1 MRGDQRLTG
10 GRDVPGFG
18 YAHGC
23 PRKIHDGIGIAS
35 SYQVGNPGAIKAR
48 RDPADRPTTGRDRC
62 LLGRRGDFRHS
73 AAAGGRG
80 QPRPNHWTAEDFRGH
95 HCKHLEESR
104 RLRPASTE
112 QAMTRPPKRSMFA
125 GDGVAAPLQH
135 ATFRR
140 IWLAS
145 LLSNL
150 GLLIQAVGAAWAM
163 TQMTSSADKVA
174 LVQTALM
181 LPVMLISMPAGAI
194 ADMYDRRIVALISLA
209 IALSGATALTVL
221 AWLGLV
227 TPETLLALCFVVG
240 SGMALFGPAWQSSV
254 TEQVPPETLPSA
266 VALNGIS
273 YNIARSFGPAIGGI
287 VVAAAG
293 AVAAFAANAVLYLP
307 LLIVLFLWRR
317 TSQPSRLPRE
327 RLNRA
332 IVSGVR
338 YIANSPAIKIV
349 LTRTLVTGLIGG
361 SVSALM
367 PLVARDLL
375 HGGAQTYGIMLGAFG
390 MGAVIG
396 ALNITEVRK
405 RMSGEAAI
413 RACALSMGGAIAAV
427 ALSREPVLTAAALV
441 IAGAVWMLAVA
452 LFNIGVQL
460 SAPRWVA
467 GRSLAAFQAS
477 IAGGIA
483 IGSWGWGRLTDAV
496 GVEAALLVS
505 AALMLASPLLGLW
518 LQMPRIG
525 ARNEDAEVLADPEVQ
540 LSLTAR
546 SGPLVVEIEYRVAQD
561 NARAF
566 HNVMQEVQLSRQR
579 NGAYGWSIARDIADP
594 ELWTERYHCPT
605 WLDYLRQRNRSTQ
618 SERALHQ
625 RAIGFHLGPD
635 PVRVR
640 RMLERPFGSVRW
652 KEDTPDRAVSEVL
665 PVTSSAAGGST

>member
-1 MRGDQRLTG
+1 MTEPSKRS
-10 GRDVPGFG
+10 PF
-18 YAHGC
+18 A
-23 PRKIHDGIGIAS
+23 
-35 SYQVGNPGAIKAR
+35 
-48 RDPADRPTTGRDRC
+48 ADSITAP
-62 LLGRRGDFRHS
+62 LRHS
-73 AAAGGRG
+73 
-80 QPRPNHWTAEDFRGH
+80 
-95 HCKHLEESR
+95 
-104 RLRPASTE
+104 
-112 QAMTRPPKRSMFA
+112 
-125 GDGVAAPLQH
+125 V
-135 ATFRR
+135 FRR

-150 GLLIQAVGAAWAM
+150 GILIQGVGAAWAM

-194 ADMYDRRIVALISLA
+194 ADMHDRRVVALVSLA
-209 IALSGATALTVL
+209 IALAGATALTVL
-221 AWLGLV
+221 AWLNLV
-227 TPETLLALCFVVG
+227 TPNILLALCFVVG

-254 TEQVPPETLPSA
+254 SEQVPAETLPSA

-287 VVAAAG
+287 VVATSG
-293 AVAAFAANAVLYLP
+293 AVAAFAANALLYLP
-307 LLIVLFLWRR
+307 LLVVLFLWNRV
-317 TSQPSRLPRE
+317 SEPSRLPRE

-332 IVSGVR
+332 MVSGVR
-338 YIANSPAIKIV
+338 YITNSPSIKVV
-349 LTRTLVTGLIGG
+349 LTRTLVTGIIGG

-396 ALNITEVRK
+396 ALNIGEVRR
-405 RMSGEAAI
+405 RMSGEAAV
-413 RACALSMGGAIAAV
+413 RACAISMACAIAAV
-427 ALSREPVLTAAALV
+427 AISREPVLTAAALV
-441 IAGAVWMLAVA
+441 LAGAVWMLAVA

-483 IGSWGWGRLTDAV
+483 IGSWGWGYLTDLA
-496 GVEAALLVS
+496 GVETALLVS
-505 AALMLASPLLGLW
+505 AGLMFVSPLLGLW
-518 LQMPRIG
+518 LRMPPVG
-525 ARNEDAEVLADPEVQ
+525 ARNEAASEVLADPEVR
-540 LSLTAR
+540 LSLTGR

-618 SERALHQ
+618 SERELHQ
-625 RAIGFHLGPD
+625 QAMAFHLGPD

-652 KEDTPDRAVSEVL
+652 KEETPDRAANEVL
-665 PVTSSAAGGST
+665 PVVATAAGSST

>member
-1 MRGDQRLTG
+1 MTDQPDRSK
-10 GRDVPGFG
+10 F
-18 YAHGC
+18 A
-23 PRKIHDGIGIAS
+23 
-35 SYQVGNPGAIKAR
+35 
-48 RDPADRPTTGRDRC
+48 ADS
-62 LLGRRGDFRHS
+62 L
-73 AAAGGRG
+73 
-80 QPRPNHWTAEDFRGH
+80 
-95 HCKHLEESR
+95 
-104 RLRPASTE
+104 
-112 QAMTRPPKRSMFA
+112 
-125 GDGVAAPLQH
+125 AAPLRH
-135 ATFRR
+135 SVFRR

-150 GLLIQAVGAAWAM
+150 GLMIQAVGAAWAM

-194 ADMYDRRIVALISLA
+194 ADMHDRRIVALVSLSIS
-209 IALSGATALTVL
+209 LSGATALTALSWFGL
-221 AWLGLV
+221 A
-227 TPETLLALCFVVG
+227 TPPILLALCFVVG

-254 TEQVPPETLPSA
+254 SEQVPAETLPSA

-273 YNIARSFGPAIGGI
+273 YNIARSFGPAIGGV

-307 LLIVLFLWRR
+307 LLVVLFRWRR
-317 TSQPSRLPRE
+317 VTAPSRLPRE

-332 IVSGVR
+332 MVSGVR
-338 YIANSPAIKIV
+338 YIANSPSIRIV
-349 LTRTLVTGLIGG
+349 LARTFVTGIFGG

-367 PLVARDLL
+367 PLVVRDLL
-375 HGGAQTYGIMLGAFG
+375 HGGAQAYGIMLGAFG

-396 ALNITEVRK
+396 ALNIGEVRK
-405 RMSGEAAI
+405 RMTGEAAV
-413 RACALSMGGAIAAV
+413 RTCALTMGVAIAAIG
-427 ALSREPVLTAAALV
+427 LSREPVLTAAALV

-483 IGSWGWGRLTDAV
+483 IGSWGWGRLTDAA
-496 GVEAALLVS
+496 GVETALLVS
-505 AALMLASPLLGLW
+505 GGLMFLSPLIGLW
-518 LQMPRIG
+518 LRMPRIG
-525 ARNEDAEVLADPEVQ
+525 GRDGEAEVLADPEVR
-540 LSLTAR
+540 LSLTGR

-566 HNVMQEVQLSRQR
+566 HNVMQDVQLSRQR

-605 WLDYLRQRNRSTQ
+605 WLDFLRQRNRATQ

-625 RAIGFHLGPD
+625 RAIDFHIGPD

-652 KEDTPDRAVSEVL
+652 KEETPDGAAGDVL
-665 PVTSSAAGGST
+665 PVVATAAGSST

>member
-1 MRGDQRLTG
+1 M
-10 GRDVPGFG
+10 
-18 YAHGC
+18 
-23 PRKIHDGIGIAS
+23 
-35 SYQVGNPGAIKAR
+35 
-48 RDPADRPTTGRDRC
+48 
-62 LLGRRGDFRHS
+62 
-73 AAAGGRG
+73 
-80 QPRPNHWTAEDFRGH
+80 
-95 HCKHLEESR
+95 
-104 RLRPASTE
+104 TE
-112 QAMTRPPKRSMFA
+112 QPKRAMFA
-125 GDGVAAPLQH
+125 GDGVAAPLRH

-194 ADMYDRRIVALISLA
+194 ADMYDRRIVSIVSLS

-227 TPETLLALCFVVG
+227 TPTTLLAFCFVVG

-254 TEQVPPETLPSA
+254 SEQVPTETLPSA

-287 VVAAAG
+287 VVATAG
-293 AVAAFAANAVLYLP
+293 AVAAFAANALLYLP
-307 LLIVLFLWRR
+307 LLVVLALWRR
-317 TSQPSRLPRE
+317 ENAPSRLPRE

-338 YIANSPAIKIV
+338 YIANSPPIKIV
-349 LTRTLVTGLIGG
+349 LARTMITGLIGG

-367 PLVARDLL
+367 PLVTRDLL

-390 MGAVIG
+390 MGAVVG
-396 ALNITEVRK
+396 ALNIGEVRK
-405 RMSGEAAI
+405 RLGGEAAI
-413 RACALSMGGAIAAV
+413 RACAISMGGSIAAV
-427 ALSREPVLTAAALV
+427 ALSHQRVLTAAALV
-441 IAGAVWMLAVA
+441 VAGAAWMLAVA

-467 GRSLAAFQAS
+467 GRSLAAFQAAIS
-477 IAGGIA
+477 GGIA
-483 IGSWGWGRLTDAV
+483 IGSWGWGRLTDAA
-496 GVEAALLVS
+496 GVETALLVS
-505 AALMLASPLLGLW
+505 ATLMLLSPLLGHW
-518 LQMPRIG
+518 LHMPRVG

-540 LSLTAR
+540 LLLTAR

-625 RAIGFHLGPD
+625 SAIDFHLGPD

-652 KEDTPDRAVSEVL
+652 KEETPDQAAREVL
-665 PVTSSAAGGST
+665 PVASAAAGSST

>member
-1 MRGDQRLTG
+1 MER
-10 GRDVPGFG
+10 
-18 YAHGC
+18 
-23 PRKIHDGIGIAS
+23 
-35 SYQVGNPGAIKAR
+35 
-48 RDPADRPTTGRDRC
+48 
-62 LLGRRGDFRHS
+62 
-73 AAAGGRG
+73 
-80 QPRPNHWTAEDFRGH
+80 
-95 HCKHLEESR
+95 
-104 RLRPASTE
+104 
-112 QAMTRPPKRSMFA
+112 AMSEPPKRQMFA
-125 GDGVAAPLQH
+125 ADSVGAPLRH
-135 ATFRR
+135 PVFRR

-150 GLLIQAVGAAWAM
+150 GLLIQGVGAAWAM

-181 LPVMLISMPAGAI
+181 LPIMLISMPAGAI
-194 ADMYDRRIVALISLA
+194 ADMYDRRIVALVSLS
-209 IALSGATALTVL
+209 IALCGATALSVL

-227 TPETLLALCFVVG
+227 TPQILLAFCFIVG

-287 VVAAAG
+287 VVATAG
-293 AVAAFAANAVLYLP
+293 AVAAFAANAVLYIP
-307 LLIVLFLWRR
+307 LLVVLFLWRR
-317 TSQPSRLPRE
+317 TSEPSRLPRE

-338 YIANSPAIKIV
+338 YIANSPSIRVV
-349 LTRTLVTGLIGG
+349 LVRTLVMGLIGG

-367 PLVARDLL
+367 PLVTRDLL

-396 ALNITEVRK
+396 ALNIAEVRR

-413 RACALSMGGAIAAV
+413 RACALSMAVAIAAV

-441 IAGAVWMLAVA
+441 VAGAVWMLAVA

-483 IGSWGWGRLTDAV
+483 MGSWGWGRLTDAA
-496 GVEAALLVS
+496 GVETALLVS

-518 LQMPRIG
+518 LGMPRVG
-525 ARNEDAEVLADPEVQ
+525 ARNEDAELLADPEVR
-540 LSLTAR
+540 LSLTGR
-546 SGPLVVEIEYRVAQD
+546 SGPLVVEIEYRVDQD

-625 RAIGFHLGPD
+625 SAIDFHLGPD

-652 KEDTPDRAVSEVL
+652 KEDSPDRAAAELL
-665 PVTSSAAGGST
+665 PVATAAGSSSA

>member
-1 MRGDQRLTG
+1 MTAA
-10 GRDVPGFG
+10 P
-18 YAHGC
+18 
-23 PRKIHDGIGIAS
+23 
-35 SYQVGNPGAIKAR
+35 
-48 RDPADRPTTGRDRC
+48 DRTDSITAP
-62 LLGRRGDFRHS
+62 LRHS
-73 AAAGGRG
+73 I
-80 QPRPNHWTAEDFRGH
+80 
-95 HCKHLEESR
+95 
-104 RLRPASTE
+104 
-112 QAMTRPPKRSMFA
+112 
-125 GDGVAAPLQH
+125 
-135 ATFRR
+135 FRR

-150 GLLIQAVGAAWAM
+150 GILIQGVGAAWAM
-163 TQMTSSADKVA
+163 TQMTPEADKVA

-194 ADMYDRRIVALISLA
+194 ADMHDRRIVALVSLA
-209 IALSGATALTVL
+209 IALTGATTLTVL
-221 AWLGLV
+221 AWLNLV
-227 TPETLLALCFVVG
+227 TPNILLALCFVVG

-254 TEQVPPETLPSA
+254 SEQVPAETLPAA

-307 LLIVLFLWRR
+307 LLVVLFLWKRI
-317 TSQPSRLPRE
+317 SEPSRLPRE

-338 YIANSPAIKIV
+338 YITNSPSIKIV
-349 LTRTLVTGLIGG
+349 LTRTMVTGIIGG

-396 ALNITEVRK
+396 ALNISEIR
-405 RMSGEAAI
+405 RRLSGEAAI
-413 RACALSMGGAIAAV
+413 RACTLMMGGAIAGV
-427 ALSREPVLTAAALV
+427 ALSKEPVITAAALV
-441 IAGAVWMLAVA
+441 IAGAAWMLAVA

-467 GRSLAAFQAS
+467 GRSLAAFQAA

-483 IGSWGWGRLTDAV
+483 IGSWGWGRITDVA
-496 GVEAALLVS
+496 GVEIALLIS
-505 AALMLASPLLGLW
+505 AALMLLSPLLGL
-518 LQMPRIG
+518 LLRMPPVG
-525 ARNEDAEVLADPEVQ
+525 ARNEDATEALADPEVRLQ
-540 LSLTAR
+540 LTGR

-566 HNVMQEVQLSRQR
+566 HNVMQDVQLSRQR

-605 WLDYLRQRNRSTQ
+605 WLDFLRQRNRATQ
-618 SERALHQ
+618 IERELHQ
-625 RAIGFHLGPD
+625 KAADFHIGAEPI
-635 PVRVR
+635 RVR

-652 KEDTPDRAVSEVL
+652 KEETPDRAANEVI
-665 PVTSSAAGGST
+665 PVVATAAGSST

>member
-1 MRGDQRLTG
+1 M
-10 GRDVPGFG
+10 
-18 YAHGC
+18 
-23 PRKIHDGIGIAS
+23 
-35 SYQVGNPGAIKAR
+35 
-48 RDPADRPTTGRDRC
+48 
-62 LLGRRGDFRHS
+62 
-73 AAAGGRG
+73 
-80 QPRPNHWTAEDFRGH
+80 
-95 HCKHLEESR
+95 
-104 RLRPASTE
+104 TE
-112 QAMTRPPKRSMFA
+112 APKRPMFSA
-125 GDGVAAPLQH
+125 DSVAAPLRH
-135 ATFRR
+135 SLFRR

-150 GLLIQAVGAAWAM
+150 GLMIQSVGAAWAM
-163 TQMTSSADKVA
+163 TQMSASADKVA

-181 LPVMLISMPAGAI
+181 LPIMLISMPAGAI
-194 ADMYDRRIVALISLA
+194 ADMYDRRIVSLVSLV
-209 IALSGATALTVL
+209 IALVGATALSVL
-221 AWLGLV
+221 AWLGAV
-227 TPETLLALCFVVG
+227 TPEILLVFCFIIG
-240 SGMALFGPAWQSSV
+240 SGMALFGPAWQASV
-254 TEQVPPETLPSA
+254 SEQVPPETLPAA

-287 VVAAAG
+287 VVATAG
-293 AVAAFAANAVLYLP
+293 AVAAFAANALLYIP

-317 TSQPSRLPRE
+317 SNEPSRLPRE
-327 RLNRA
+327 RLSRA

-338 YIANSPAIKIV
+338 YISNSPSIRIV
-349 LTRTLVTGLIGG
+349 LARTLITGIAGG

-396 ALNITEVRK
+396 ALNIGEVRK
-405 RMSGEAAI
+405 RLSGEASV
-413 RACALSMGGAIAAV
+413 RACALVMGVAIAVIAV
-427 ALSREPVLTAAALV
+427 SHTPVITAAALV
-441 IAGAVWMLAVA
+441 VAGAVWMLAVA

-467 GRSLAAFQAS
+467 GRSLAAFQAA

-483 IGSWGWGRLTDAV
+483 IGSWGWGHLTDHL
-496 GVEAALLVS
+496 GVEAALLIS
-505 AALMLASPLLGLW
+505 GLTMFLSPLFGLW
-518 LQMPRIG
+518 LTMPPIG
-525 ARNEDAEVLADPEVQ
+525 ARTEDAEVLEDPEVR
-540 LSLTAR
+540 LLLTGR
-546 SGPLVVEIEYRVAQD
+546 SGPLVVEIEYRVDQD

-566 HNVMQEVQLSRQR
+566 HNVMQDVQLSRQR

-625 RAIGFHLGPD
+625 QAMDFHLGPD

-652 KEDTPDRAVSEVL
+652 KDDTPDPAGSEVL
-665 PVTSSAAGGST
+665 PVSTPAGSSG

>member
-1 MRGDQRLTG
+1 MTDQSKQEK
-10 GRDVPGFG
+10 F
-18 YAHGC
+18 
-23 PRKIHDGIGIAS
+23 
-35 SYQVGNPGAIKAR
+35 
-48 RDPADRPTTGRDRC
+48 
-62 LLGRRGDFRHS
+62 
-73 AAAGGRG
+73 AA
-80 QPRPNHWTAEDFRGH
+80 
-95 HCKHLEESR
+95 
-104 RLRPASTE
+104 
-112 QAMTRPPKRSMFA
+112 
-125 GDGVAAPLQH
+125 DGVTAPLRH
-135 ATFRR
+135 AVFRR

-150 GLLIQAVGAAWAM
+150 GLLIQGVGAAWAM

-181 LPVMLISMPAGAI
+181 LPIMLISMPAGAI
-194 ADMYDRRIVALISLA
+194 ADMYDRRIVALVSLS
-209 IALSGATALTVL
+209 IALCGATALAVL
-221 AWLGLV
+221 AWLSLV
-227 TPETLLALCFVVG
+227 TPAILLTFCFIVG

-254 TEQVPPETLPSA
+254 TEQVPSETLPSA

-287 VVAAAG
+287 VVATAG
-293 AVAAFAANAVLYLP
+293 AVAAFAANAVLYIP

-317 TSQPSRLPRE
+317 SSPPSRLPRE

-338 YIANSPAIKIV
+338 YIANSPSIRIV
-349 LTRTLVTGLIGG
+349 LARTLVTGLIGG

-390 MGAVIG
+390 VGAVIG
-396 ALNITEVRK
+396 ALNIAEVRK
-405 RMSGEAAI
+405 RLTGEAAV
-413 RACALSMGGAIAAV
+413 RACALSMGCAIAAV

-441 IAGAVWMLAVA
+441 LAGAVWMLAVA

-483 IGSWGWGRLTDAV
+483 MGSWGWGRLTDAA
-496 GVEAALLVS
+496 GVETALLVS

-518 LQMPRIG
+518 LRMPRVG
-525 ARNEDAEVLADPEVQ
+525 ARNEDAEVLADPEVR
-540 LSLTAR
+540 LSLTGR
-546 SGPLVVEIEYRVAQD
+546 SGPLVVEIEYRVD
-561 NARAF
+561 PENARAF
-566 HNVMQEVQLSRQR
+566 HSVMQEVQLSRQR

-625 RAIGFHLGPD
+625 RAIDFHLGPD
-635 PVRVR
+635 PVRLR

-652 KEDTPDRAVSEVL
+652 KEDTPDRAANEVL
-665 PVTSSAAGGST
+665 PVATAAGGST

>member
-1 MRGDQRLTG
+1 M
-10 GRDVPGFG
+10 
-18 YAHGC
+18 
-23 PRKIHDGIGIAS
+23 
-35 SYQVGNPGAIKAR
+35 
-48 RDPADRPTTGRDRC
+48 
-62 LLGRRGDFRHS
+62 
-73 AAAGGRG
+73 
-80 QPRPNHWTAEDFRGH
+80 TA
-95 HCKHLEESR
+95 
-104 RLRPASTE
+104 
-112 QAMTRPPKRSMFA
+112 PPKSALFA
-125 GDGVAAPLQH
+125 ADGVAAPLRLKV
-135 ATFRR
+135 FRR

-150 GLLIQAVGAAWAM
+150 GLLIQGVGAAWAM

-181 LPVMLISMPAGAI
+181 LPIMLISMPAGAI
-194 ADMYDRRIVALISLA
+194 ADMYDRRIVALVSLG
-209 IALSGATALTVL
+209 IALSGATALSVL
-221 AWLGLV
+221 AWLNLV
-227 TPETLLALCFVVG
+227 TPQILLAFCFIVG

-254 TEQVPPETLPSA
+254 SEQVPPETLPSA

-287 VVAAAG
+287 VVATAG
-293 AVAAFAANAVLYLP
+293 AVAAFAANALLYIP

-317 TSQPSRLPRE
+317 TSEPSRLPRE
-327 RLNRA
+327 RLSRA

-338 YIANSPAIKIV
+338 YIANSPSIRIV
-349 LTRTLVTGLIGG
+349 LLRTLVTGLLGG

-405 RMSGEAAI
+405 RLSGEAAV

-441 IAGAVWMLAVA
+441 LAGAVWMLAVA

-483 IGSWGWGRLTDAV
+483 IGSWGWGRLTDAT
-496 GVEAALLVS
+496 GVQTALLVS
-505 AALMLASPLLGLW
+505 AALMFASPLLGLW
-518 LQMPRIG
+518 LRMPRVG
-525 ARNEDAEVLADPEVQ
+525 ARNEDAEDLADPEVRLQ
-540 LSLTAR
+540 LTGR

-561 NARAF
+561 DARAF
-566 HNVMQEVQLSRQR
+566 HGVMQEVQLSPQR

-605 WLDYLRQRNRSTQ
+605 WFDYLRQRNRSTQ

-625 RAIGFHLGPD
+625 GAIGFHLGPD

-652 KEDTPDRAVSEVL
+652 KEETPDRAASEVL
-665 PVTSSAAGGST
+665 PVATAAGGST

>member
-1 MRGDQRLTG
+1 MTDQ
-10 GRDVPGFG
+10 
-18 YAHGC
+18 
-23 PRKIHDGIGIAS
+23 
-35 SYQVGNPGAIKAR
+35 
-48 RDPADRPTTGRDRC
+48 
-62 LLGRRGDFRHS
+62 
-73 AAAGGRG
+73 
-80 QPRPNHWTAEDFRGH
+80 
-95 HCKHLEESR
+95 
-104 RLRPASTE
+104 
-112 QAMTRPPKRSMFA
+112 PKRSMFA
-125 GDGVAAPLQH
+125 AHGVAAPLRH
-135 ATFRR
+135 VVFRR

-145 LLSNL
+145 LLSNF

-163 TQMTSSADKVA
+163 TQMTPDADKVA

-194 ADMYDRRIVALISLA
+194 ADMYDRRIVALVSLSIS
-209 IALSGATALTVL
+209 LSGATGLTVL
-221 AWLGLV
+221 AWFGLV
-227 TPETLLALCFVVG
+227 TPNILLALCFVVG

-254 TEQVPPETLPSA
+254 SEQVPAETLPSA

-287 VVAAAG
+287 VVATAG
-293 AVAAFAANAVLYLP
+293 AVAAFATNALLYLP
-307 LLIVLFLWRR
+307 LLVVLFLWNR
-317 TSQPSRLPRE
+317 TSEPSRLPRE

-338 YIANSPAIKIV
+338 YIANSPPIRIV
-349 LTRTLVTGLIGG
+349 LARTLVTGLIGG

-396 ALNITEVRK
+396 ALNIGEIRQ
-405 RMSGEAAI
+405 RLSGEAAI

-441 IAGAVWMLAVA
+441 VAGAVWMLAVA

-483 IGSWGWGRLTDAV
+483 IGSWGWGHLTNVA
-496 GVEAALLVS
+496 GVETALLVS
-505 AALMLASPLLGLW
+505 AGLMLVSPLLGLW
-518 LQMPRIG
+518 LGMPRVG
-525 ARNEDAEVLADPEVQ
+525 ARNEDAEVLADPQVR

-566 HNVMQEVQLSRQR
+566 HNVMQDVQLSRQR
-579 NGAYGWSIARDIADP
+579 NGAYGWSIARDIGDP

-618 SERALHQ
+618 IERALHQ
-625 RAIGFHLGPD
+625 TAIAFHIGAE
-635 PVRVR
+635 PVRIR

-652 KEDTPDRAVSEVL
+652 KEDTPDRATSEVL
-665 PVTSSAAGGST
+665 PVVATAAGSST

>member
-1 MRGDQRLTG
+1 
-10 GRDVPGFG
+10 
-18 YAHGC
+18 
-23 PRKIHDGIGIAS
+23 
-35 SYQVGNPGAIKAR
+35 
-48 RDPADRPTTGRDRC
+48 
-62 LLGRRGDFRHS
+62 
-73 AAAGGRG
+73 
-80 QPRPNHWTAEDFRGH
+80 
-95 HCKHLEESR
+95 
-104 RLRPASTE
+104 
-112 QAMTRPPKRSMFA
+112 MFA
-125 GDGVAAPLQH
+125 TDGVAAPLRH
-135 ATFRR
+135 TIFRR

-145 LLSNL
+145 LLSNF

-163 TQMTSSADKVA
+163 TQMTTDADKVA

-194 ADMYDRRIVALISLA
+194 ADMYDRRIVALISLS

-221 AWLGLV
+221 AWLGLI
-227 TPETLLALCFVVG
+227 TPTTLLAFCFVVG

-254 TEQVPPETLPSA
+254 SEQVPAETLPSA

-287 VVAAAG
+287 VVASAG
-293 AVAAFAANAVLYLP
+293 AVAAFAANAFLYIP
-307 LLIVLFLWRR
+307 LLVVLFLWRR
-317 TSQPSRLPRE
+317 TSEPSRLPRE

-338 YIANSPAIKIV
+338 YIANSPSIKIV
-349 LTRTLVTGLIGG
+349 LGRTLVTGLIGG

-396 ALNITEVRK
+396 ALNIAEIRQ
-405 RMSGEAAI
+405 RMSGEAAV

-427 ALSREPVLTAAALV
+427 ALSHEPVLTAAALV
-441 IAGAVWMLAVA
+441 VAGASWMLAVA

-477 IAGGIA
+477 ISGGIA
-483 IGSWGWGRLTDAV
+483 IGSWGWGRLTDAA

-505 AALMLASPLLGLW
+505 ATLMLLSPLLGHW
-518 LQMPRIG
+518 LQMPHIG
-525 ARNEDAEVLADPEVQ
+525 GRNEDAELLADPEVQ
-540 LSLTAR
+540 LSLTGR
-546 SGPLVVEIEYRVAQD
+546 SGPLVVEIEYRVAPD

-605 WLDYLRQRNRSTQ
+605 WFDYLRQRSRSTQ

-625 RAIGFHLGPD
+625 RAIDFHLGPD

-652 KEDTPDRAVSEVL
+652 KEDTPDQAAHEVL
-665 PVTSSAAGGST
+665 PVASAAAGSST

>member
-1 MRGDQRLTG
+1 M
-10 GRDVPGFG
+10 
-18 YAHGC
+18 
-23 PRKIHDGIGIAS
+23 
-35 SYQVGNPGAIKAR
+35 
-48 RDPADRPTTGRDRC
+48 
-62 LLGRRGDFRHS
+62 
-73 AAAGGRG
+73 
-80 QPRPNHWTAEDFRGH
+80 
-95 HCKHLEESR
+95 
-104 RLRPASTE
+104 TE
-112 QAMTRPPKRSMFA
+112 QPKRAMFA
-125 GDGVAAPLQH
+125 GDGVAAPLRH

-194 ADMYDRRIVALISLA
+194 ADMYDRRIVSIVSLS

-227 TPETLLALCFVVG
+227 TPTTLLAFCFIVG

-254 TEQVPPETLPSA
+254 SEQVPTETLPSA

-287 VVAAAG
+287 VVATAG
-293 AVAAFAANAVLYLP
+293 AVAAFAANAALYLP
-307 LLIVLFLWRR
+307 LLVVLFLWRR
-317 TSQPSRLPRE
+317 ENAPSRLPRE

-338 YIANSPAIKIV
+338 YIANSPPIKIV
-349 LTRTLVTGLIGG
+349 LARTMITGLIGG

-367 PLVARDLL
+367 PLVTRDLL

-390 MGAVIG
+390 MGAVVG
-396 ALNITEVRK
+396 ALNIGEVRK
-405 RMSGEAAI
+405 RLRGEAAI
-413 RACALSMGGAIAAV
+413 RACAISMGGSIAAV
-427 ALSREPVLTAAALV
+427 ALSHQRVLTAAALV
-441 IAGAVWMLAVA
+441 VAGAAWMLAVA

-467 GRSLAAFQAS
+467 GRSLAAFQAAIS
-477 IAGGIA
+477 GGIA
-483 IGSWGWGRLTDAV
+483 IGSWGWGRLTDAA

-505 AALMLASPLLGLW
+505 ATLMLLSPLLGHW
-518 LQMPRIG
+518 LHMPRVG

-605 WLDYLRQRNRSTQ
+605 WLDYLRQRNRRRSPSARCT
-618 SERALHQ
+618 RA
-625 RAIGFHLGPD
+625 RSIFTSAPI
-635 PVRVR
+635 RSASAACW
-640 RMLERPFGSVRW
+640 SVRSARCAGR
-652 KEDTPDRAVSEVL
+652 KKRPIRRRAKCCRWH
-665 PVTSSAAGGST
+665 PPRRAAALEA